1 MVLLQQV
8 LDLIC
13 SVSVR
18 PISKALGNWLLLQ
31 RSLRSLEID
40 LCLRGHVPLSEP
52 QVSTEHRGA
61 AKAHFIIY
69 IYVCVYDD
77 DDDDDHDH
85 DDIYVPFIVCICSTQ
100 HPRTAK
106 CIVSTCR
113 CMHAHTCMAVYRQ
126 TGIDASNRTAHTI
139 PLHAIALH
147 TVALHD
153 HCTIPCHSIYMHIL
167 IIPQILVYLN
177 ILNVCS
183 NVCFKSKFTG
193 VPSISWHP
201 HCHSHVRTPVSAD
214 SLLPYKS
221 KHRR

>member
-31 RSLRSLEID
+31 RSLHSLEID

-52 QVSTEHRGA
+52 QVSTEHRGD
-61 AKAHFIIY
+61 AKAHLIWTYHISVLFVLTYDIY
-69 IYVCVYDD
+69 IYMCVYDD
-77 DDDDDHDH
+77 NDDDDDHDH
-85 DDIYVPFIVCICSTQ
+85 DHDLDDIYVPFIVCICSTQ

-106 CIVSTCR
+106 CIVSTCRCSIVSTCR

-167 IIPQILVYLN
+167 IIPQILVHLN
-177 ILNVCS
+177 ILIYFECVLEC
-183 NVCFKSKFTG
+183 VLQ
-193 VPSISWHP
+193 V
-201 HCHSHVRTPVSAD
+201 
-214 SLLPYKS
+214 
-221 KHRR
+221 

>member
-1 MVLLQQV
+1 MTTS
-8 LDLIC
+8 DN

-31 RSLRSLEID
+31 RSLRSLEFD
-40 LCLRGHVPLSEP
+40 LCLRGHVLLSEP

-61 AKAHFIIY
+61 AKAHLIWTYHISVLCVLTYGIYICIY
-69 IYVCVYDD
+69 IYMCVCVYDD
-77 DDDDDHDH
+77 DDHDHDH
-85 DDIYVPFIVCICSTQ
+85 DDIYVPFIVCICITQ

-126 TGIDASNRTAHTI
+126 TGIDASNCTAHTI

-153 HCTIPCHSIYMHIL
+153 HCTIPCHSIY
-167 IIPQILVYLN
+167 
-177 ILNVCS
+177 
-183 NVCFKSKFTG
+183 
-193 VPSISWHP
+193 
-201 HCHSHVRTPVSAD
+201 
-214 SLLPYKS
+214 
-221 KHRR
+221 